1 MPDVGDRET
10 QGLRTLG
17 NQTRKN
23 WNRWGVINTD
33 RGAGTGGTGTWGRSG
48 GVGTGGMGHGG
59 AGSGGRSGGA
69 GRSRRFRGAGTGVC
83 SGLGRATDGC
93 WLGWVMSAW
102 APIANKTNMWCR
114 FTYRLQFWIM
124 TGILYSCHR
133 SIFEYQTMCKSSV
146 EVGLV
151 YKTFANKHTRQ
162 WSPVQCC
169 VMKRVDGRGSA
180 LALAPVNVC
189 TGAFLRE
196 KWPYMEFHSRLHHE
210 KTSPKLVRTRKYDF
224 WHRNTRL
231 YVQIIYS
238 PFVVLELIFYSILKC
253 TTSGE

>member
-169 VMKRVDGRGSA
+169 VMKRVDGRGGA
-180 LALAPVNVC
+180 LLLS
-189 TGAFLRE
+189 LRSMCARE
-196 KWPYMEFHSRLHHE
+196 RSSGRHGHIWSSTLVYIMKKPLRNLYEPGSTIFGTEILGYTSKLFIHH
-210 KTSPKLVRTRKYDF
+210 L
-224 WHRNTRL
+224 
-231 YVQIIYS
+231 
-238 PFVVLELIFYSILKC
+238 
-253 TTSGE
+253 